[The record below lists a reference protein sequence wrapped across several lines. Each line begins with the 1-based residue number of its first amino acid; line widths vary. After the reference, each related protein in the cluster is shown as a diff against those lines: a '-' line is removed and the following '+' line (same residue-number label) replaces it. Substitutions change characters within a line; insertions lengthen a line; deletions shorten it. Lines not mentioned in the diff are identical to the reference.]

1 MQLIFA
7 IFAFLTDAELSISKT
22 VSTKSIFRDFFFFS
36 NLFSFNIIIFNS
48 IDKYS
53 DSQNIYLHIVDVNP
67 ILCIVIYINNKVQIC
82 LKNTE
87 TIQSSIHLI
96 SFK

>member
-22 VSTKSIFRDFFFFS
+22 VSTKSIFRDFFFFY